1 MPHIHRPDRRTV
13 LAGAAA
19 LAVGGPAKAVAQGTS
34 QGAASAGTDTI
45 AWAGLPETHGLSVFG
60 DLKYP
65 ADFRHFDYV
74 NPQAPKGGVIRQ
86 QIKSSSGNQ
95 SFDTF
100 NTLNHLVLKG
110 DGAAGMDAIYDSL
123 MAGSADEPNT
133 AYGLVARAVQVSP
146 DKRAYRFL
154 LRPEARF
161 HDGSPLTAR
170 DCAFSFMTLKTK
182 GHPSFRLVLAEL
194 VSATAESDHVLVVTL
209 SAKRSRDLHLTIAG
223 LPILSEKYW
232 AGRDFEAS
240 TLEPPL
246 GSSAYRVG
254 KFEQGRFIEFDRVKD
269 YWAKDLPVNTGL
281 NNFDVIRWDY
291 FRDRQVAF
299 EAFKSGVLTFH
310 SEYTS
315 RFWHTLYD
323 FPAIRDGRVKRDE
336 LETNL
341 PAGGQGWWINQRRA
355 MFRDA
360 RIRRAL
366 AYAFDFEWT
375 NKNIM
380 YASFKRTTSFFDN
393 SDFKAVGLPSPEE
406 LALLEPFRA
415 QLPKEVFEQPW
426 LPPVSDGSGN
436 DRNLLR
442 QADTL
447 LREAGCKRDGSVL
460 KLPDGKPFTIEF
472 LDFSP
477 TLQPHTQPF
486 QDNLKK
492 LGIDARSRIVDAA
505 QYEARMKDFDFD
517 IASRNMG
524 PSLIPGDSLRVVFG
538 SEAGKTPGGRN
549 IGGIDNP
556 AIDALIGK
564 IATAQTMAEITV
576 ATRALDR
583 CLRAGAYWIP
593 MWYRSSEWL
602 AYWDAYARP
611 AQQPRYGTGAP
622 GTWWWDADKAKRA
635 GVQG

>member
-1 MPHIHRPDRRTV
+1 MRRSARLDRRTV
-13 LAGAAA
+13 FAGAAA
-19 LAVGGPAKAVAQGTS
+19 LAAAPRLALAQN
-34 QGAASAGTDTI
+34 AAFAGQ
-45 AWAGLPETHGLSVFG
+45 PEVHGLSIFG

-65 ADFRHFDYV
+65 ADFKHFDYV
-74 NPQAPKGGVIRQ
+74 NPAAPKGGIIRQ
-86 QIKSSSGNQ
+86 QIKSTSGNQ

-123 MAGSADEPNT
+123 MGGSADEPST
-133 AYGLVARAVQVSP
+133 VYGLVARAVQISA
-146 DKRAYRFL
+146 DKLSYRFL
-154 LRPEARF
+154 LRPEAKF

-194 VSATAESDHVLVVTL
+194 VSAEAESDHVLIVTL
-209 SAKRSRDLHLTIAG
+209 SPKRSRDLHLTIAG

-232 AGRDFEAS
+232 QNRDFEAS

-246 GSSAYRVG
+246 GSSAYKVG
-254 KFEQGRFIEFDRVKD
+254 KFEQGRFIEFERVKD
-269 YWAKDLPVNTGL
+269 YWAKDLPVNTGF
-281 NNFDVIRWDY
+281 NNFDIIRWDY

-323 FPAIRDGRVKRDE
+323 FPAIRDGRVKREE

-341 PAGGQGWWINQRRA
+341 PATAQGWWFNQRRA

-380 YASFKRTTSFFDN
+380 YGSFKRTQSFFDN
-393 SDFKAVGLPSPEE
+393 SDYRANGLPSPAE

-415 QLPKEVFEQPW
+415 QLPKEAFEEPW
-426 LPPVSDGSGN
+426 VPPVSDGSGN
-436 DRNLLR
+436 DRALLR
-442 QADTL
+442 QADAL
-447 LREAGCKRDGSVL
+447 LREAGCKRDGGLL

-477 TLQPHTQPF
+477 ALQPHTQPF

-492 LGIDARSRIVDAA
+492 LGIQATSRIVDAA

-517 IASRNMG
+517 ICSRNMG
-524 PSLIPGDSLRVVFG
+524 PSLIPGDGLRIVYG

-549 IGGIDNP
+549 IGGIDSP
-556 AIDALIGK
+556 AVDVLIERISK
-564 IATAQTMAEITV
+564 AQTMADITM

-583 CLRAGAYWIP
+583 VLRAGSYWIP
-593 MWYRSSEWL
+593 MWYRSSEWI
-602 AYWDAYARP
+602 AHWDAYAWP
-611 AQQPRYGTGAP
+611 AKQPRYGSGAP
-622 GTWWWDADKAKRA
+622 GTWWWDADKARRS